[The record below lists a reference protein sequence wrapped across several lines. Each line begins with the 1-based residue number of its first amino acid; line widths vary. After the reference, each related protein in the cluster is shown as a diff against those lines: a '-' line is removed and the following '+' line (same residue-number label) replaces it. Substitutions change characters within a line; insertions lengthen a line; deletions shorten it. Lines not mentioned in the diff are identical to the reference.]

1 MCDEGERSVDPLK
14 GVGTARFHLAGGRV
28 YPESKDLTAKLLPSR
43 SIGQPDCDYFL
54 LYQKSRCC
62 VRERRSSTIAVQ
74 SFEFY
79 HQARPRLTL
88 IRFGLSVHAEVG
100 SSVVA
105 VS

>member
-1 MCDEGERSVDPLK
+1 MSTHSKGLELRDFTSLEVELTQGLK
-14 GVGTARFHLAGGRV
+14 L
-28 YPESKDLTAKLLPSR
+28 KDLTAKLLPSR